1 MSRKFSISA
10 RHSGFMTCAERPA
23 LVLPG
28 ADTFRLPLC
37 FAFVM
42 FFSFFR
48 LRAHRPQAPHI
59 LHYLL
64 FWCQGT
70 GGQKNFPWPAAF
82 VFGLVGGMV
91 GRAVLGEP
99 PAITNGRGRPPDG
112 PEMWQTGQTGF
123 ATTHAVGPFDVWF
136 WFDRISPLLWPLFL
150 AV

>member
-1 MSRKFSISA
+1 
-10 RHSGFMTCAERPA
+10 MTCAERPA

-64 FWCQGT
+64 FGV
-70 GGQKNFPWPAAF
+70 K
-82 VFGLVGGMV
+82 
-91 GRAVLGEP
+91 GRADKK
-99 PAITNGRGRPPDG
+99 TFRGLP
-112 PEMWQTGQTGF
+112 
-123 ATTHAVGPFDVWF
+123 
-136 WFDRISPLLWPLFL
+136 PLFL
-150 AV
+150 G